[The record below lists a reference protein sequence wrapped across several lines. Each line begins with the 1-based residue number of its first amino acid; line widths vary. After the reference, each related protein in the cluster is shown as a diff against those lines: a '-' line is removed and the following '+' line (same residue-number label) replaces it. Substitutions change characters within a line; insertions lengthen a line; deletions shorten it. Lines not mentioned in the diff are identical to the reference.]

1 MMAMLTHHGTK
12 TLTTQ
17 RLELRRFKQG
27 DETQMF
33 NNWTSDMRVAKY
45 LSWDPHKT
53 LDDSKAVVEKW
64 MKRSENIDRYDWGI
78 ELDGNLIGVINVI
91 GFSERDEWCE
101 LGYCMGY
108 NYWNKGYMTEA
119 VKAVIN
125 YLFSEVGF
133 HRIVIRNATENPASG
148 KVAEKCGLRLEG
160 IQRGYMKSRLGGFYD
175 MEERAILREDW
186 LEM

>member
-1 MMAMLTHHGTK
+1 
-12 TLTTQ
+12 
-17 RLELRRFKQG
+17 
-27 DETQMF
+27 
-33 NNWTSDMRVAKY
+33 
-45 LSWDPHKT
+45 
-53 LDDSKAVVEKW
+53 
-64 MKRSENIDRYDWGI
+64 
-78 ELDGNLIGVINVI
+78 
-91 GFSERDEWCE
+91 
-101 LGYCMGY
+101 
-108 NYWNKGYMTEA
+108 MTEA